1 MIYTDVFEYYEN
13 LFGSKFAAVNYIAKK
28 ARMISEEYDERILD
42 SEAITIA
49 IDESRREYV
58 ESTHSIKESK
68 NEEDSIIESV
78 LSLVSD
84 TSVREA
90 ARLSIINSLYKQN
103 LLYQY
108 NKICDKNQKARVRV
122 LTNMMWDKIMTCRIS

>member
-1 MIYTDVFEYYEN
+1 MIYTDVFEYYEK
-13 LFGSKFAAVNYIAKK
+13 LFGSKFAAVNYVAKK

-42 SEAITIA
+42 SEAIAIV
-49 IDESRREYV
+49 IDESRRTYV
-58 ESTHSIKESK
+58 ESIHSMKESK

-90 ARLSIINSLYKQN
+90 ARLSIINSLYNQN
-103 LLYQY
+103 LVYQY
-108 NKICDKNQKARVRV
+108 NKICDKHEKARVRV